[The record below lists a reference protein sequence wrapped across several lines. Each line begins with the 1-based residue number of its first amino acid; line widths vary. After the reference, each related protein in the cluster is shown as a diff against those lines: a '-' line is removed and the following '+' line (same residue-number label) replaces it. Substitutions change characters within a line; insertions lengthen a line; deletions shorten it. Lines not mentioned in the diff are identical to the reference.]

1 MNPWSADN
9 TNSNNKRG
17 GAMMLTGKNLRA
29 SADCAGCPRIV
40 LILGTRPEVIK
51 MAPVALKLRALSAE
65 FDTVVCS
72 TGQHRDMLDQSLAT
86 FGLKPDLD
94 LGLMTPRQTL
104 TSLTT
109 RTLDAL
115 DKVMDRERPD
125 LVMVQGDTTS
135 AMVGALAAYYYRVPV
150 GHLEAGLR
158 TSDLYQP
165 FPEEGNRRLIST
177 LAAMHFA
184 PTPHADQR
192 LRQENVPRSQIL
204 VTGNTVI
211 DALLHVRENNPLVEE
226 KKVPYERR
234 RWQRRRVLLTMHRRE
249 SRGAT
254 LEGICSAIRQLVER
268 NPQVEVV
275 FPVHASPFVREPVHR
290 VLGDNV
296 RIKLVEPMDYQKLVQ
311 TLESSCFVMTDSG
324 GIQEEAPSLGKPVLV
339 LRDTTER
346 PEAIEFGTSRLVGTE
361 PERALKAAELLLR
374 DEKAYEKMARAE
386 NPYGDG
392 RAAERV
398 VAYLRHYFGMTHER
412 PAPFAPQSAA
422 SQQDKRAG

>member
-1 MNPWSADN
+1 
-9 TNSNNKRG
+9 
-17 GAMMLTGKNLRA
+17 MMFTGQSPRA
-29 SADCAGCPRIV
+29 SGDCSGCPRIL

-51 MAPVALKLRALSAE
+51 MAPVALKLRALRTE

-86 FGLKPDLD
+86 FGLEPDLD
-94 LGLMTPRQTL
+94 LGVMTPRQTL
-104 TSLTT
+104 AGLTT

-115 DKVMDRERPD
+115 DGVMDRVRPD
-125 LVMVQGDTTS
+125 FVMVQGDTTS
-135 AMVGALAAYYYRVPV
+135 AMVGALASYYYRVPV

-177 LAAMHFA
+177 LATLHFA
-184 PTPHADQR
+184 PTSYAAHR
-192 LRQENVPRSQIL
+192 LQQENVPQSQIL

-211 DALLHVRENNPLVEE
+211 DALLHVRDSNPPVEVE
-226 KKVPYERR
+226 KVPYERR
-234 RWQRRRVLLTMHRRE
+234 RWRRRRVLMTMHRRE

-254 LEGICSAIRQLVER
+254 LESICSAIRQLVER
-268 NPQVEVV
+268 NPEVEIV

-290 VLGDNV
+290 VLGGNV

-311 TLESSCFVMTDSG
+311 TLDSSYFVMTDSG

-346 PEAIEFGTSRLVGTE
+346 PEAIEVGTSQLVGTD
-361 PERALKAAELLLR
+361 PERVLKDAEILLR
-374 DEKAYEKMARAE
+374 DEQAYEKMARAE

-392 RAAERV
+392 TAAERV
-398 VAYLRHYFGMTHER
+398 VAYLRYHFDMTHKR
-412 PAPFAPQSAA
+412 PAPFAPRSAA
-422 SQQDKRAG
+422 GRHTKRAGESDVRKGDAR

>member
-1 MNPWSADN
+1 M
-9 TNSNNKRG
+9 T
-17 GAMMLTGKNLRA
+17 LTGKNLRA

-51 MAPVALKLRALSAE
+51 MAPVALKLRALSTE

-72 TGQHRDMLDQSLAT
+72 TGQHRDMLAQSLAT
-86 FGLKPDLD
+86 FGLEPDLD
-94 LGLMTPRQTL
+94 LGVMTPRQTL
-104 TSLTT
+104 AGLTT

-115 DKVMDRERPD
+115 DGVMDRERPD

-135 AMVGALAAYYYRVPV
+135 AMVGALAAYYYGVPV

-177 LAAMHFA
+177 LAALHFA
-184 PTPHADQR
+184 PTPYAAQR
-192 LRQENVPRSQIL
+192 LRQENVPQSQIL

-226 KKVPYERR
+226 KEVPYERR
-234 RWQRRRVLLTMHRRE
+234 RWRRRVLLTMHRRE

-268 NPQVEVV
+268 NPEVEIV

-296 RIKLVEPMDYQKLVQ
+296 QIKLVEPMDYKKLVQ
-311 TLESSCFVMTDSG
+311 TLESSYFGMTDSG

-361 PERALKAAELLLR
+361 PERVLKTAELLLR

-392 RAAERV
+392 RAAEGV
-398 VAYLRHYFGMTHER
+398 VAYLRHHFGMTHER
-412 PAPFAPQSAA
+412 PAPFAPRSAA
-422 SQQDKRAG
+422 GQHIKRAG

>member
-1 MNPWSADN
+1 
-9 TNSNNKRG
+9 
-17 GAMMLTGKNLRA
+17 MMLTGKSLHA
-29 SADCAGCPRIV
+29 SAERTDRPRIM

-51 MAPVALKLRALSAE
+51 MAPIALRLQALRNE

-72 TGQHRDMLDQSLAT
+72 TAQHRDMLDKSLAI
-86 FGLKPDLD
+86 FGLEPEID

-104 TSLTT
+104 AGLTT
-109 RTLDAL
+109 RALDAL
-115 DKVMDRERPD
+115 DGVMDRVRPD
-125 LVMVQGDTTS
+125 FVIVQGDTTS

-177 LAAMHFA
+177 LATLHFA
-184 PTPHADQR
+184 PTPYAAQR
-192 LRQENVPRSQIL
+192 LRQENVPQSQIL

-211 DALLHVRENNPLVEE
+211 DALLHVRDSNPPEEVNN
-226 KKVPYERR
+226 VPVERR

-254 LEGICSAIRQLVER
+254 LEGICSAISQLVEC
-268 NPQVEVV
+268 NPQVEIV

-290 VLGDNV
+290 LLGHNV
-296 RIKLVEPMDYQKLVQ
+296 RIKLVEPMDYKELIQ
-311 TLESSCFVMTDSG
+311 TLNSSYFVMTDSG
-324 GIQEEAPSLGKPVLV
+324 GIQEEAPSLGKPALV

-346 PEAIEFGTSRLVGTE
+346 PEAIEAGTSRLIGTD
-361 PERALKAAELLLR
+361 PERVLKEAHILLH
-374 DEKAYEKMARAE
+374 DESAYEKMAHAE

-392 RAAERV
+392 MAAERV
-398 VAYLRHYFGMTHER
+398 VAYLRHHFGMSHER
-412 PAPFAPQSAA
+412 PAPFAPRSVAGQHTHKA
-422 SQQDKRAG
+422 SRSGMRKEDAR